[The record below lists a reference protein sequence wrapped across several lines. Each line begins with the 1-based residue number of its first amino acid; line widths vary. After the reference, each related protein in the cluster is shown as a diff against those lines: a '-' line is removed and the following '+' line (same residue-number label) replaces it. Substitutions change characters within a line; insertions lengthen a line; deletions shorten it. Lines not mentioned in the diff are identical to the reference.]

1 MFLHILKTDVAS
13 VLYGFM
19 LTILELALVHYCAH
33 GTKERL
39 KSSQKKY
46 LNVPQMICHGKY

>member
-1 MFLHILKTDVAS
+1 MKMHILKTDVAS

-19 LTILELALVHYCAH
+19 LTILELALVHYCTH